1 MKDLYILSRR
11 TYYVASNQEMV
22 KLIKTSILQFT
33 MLGLTVEPIFF
44 LGAYQENSGL
54 FHGHITASQGGY
66 SLKPLVIQ
74 TRRTI
79 LYH

>member
-44 LGAYQENSGL
+44 WALTRKILAFFMAILRHHRGVIHL
-54 FHGHITASQGGY
+54 
-66 SLKPLVIQ
+66 SLW
-74 TRRTI
+74 
-79 LYH
+79 